1 MGMPGVTLGEFRD
14 ALTDAF
20 NQAGLAQLVRIHLNE
35 TLQNIVAPG
44 PTGEIAFDLIMWA
57 DQQSTPVVVELTRAV
72 YAERPRNDKVRL
84 VYPKL
89 GMASGLLVEPAGTE
103 IPQSPTRATA

>member
-1 MGMPGVTLGEFRD
+1 MGMPGVTVGEFRD

-44 PTGEIAFDLIMWA
+44 PPGGIAFDLMMWA
-57 DQQSTPVVVELTRAV
+57 DQQGTPVVVELARAA

-84 VYPKL
+84 VYQKL
-89 GMASGLLVEPAGTE
+89 GMASGLSDQHAGTE
-103 IPQSPTRATA
+103 KPQRPT